1 MEKLAALKSVLP
13 LEFSRIRAVRRAMAV
28 YVSLRLLTCLLPFLH
43 LIPGVPSEQDAD
55 YGPELAALVVL
66 LTLATSIP
74 YSLALGSFLSGG
86 HDSAGRRSSIHIAVA
101 VGALDLAS
109 ALAIVAFTD
118 GWSSQFRHYWSV
130 ALLVPCLVLGLRWSL
145 VMAAACIVVTN
156 LVLSLA
162 DVNQSGQSDNLAYLQ
177 IGWAVSMVVIAGAIG
192 FLGDVVFELQRSR
205 YRAETAVERL
215 ETMLEITQYTAVMT
229 TGLNDL
235 MRRMARAIGERHRY
249 QLVGIY
255 VAESG
260 GGEVRLAGWLGEEE
274 VFRRQESRSD
284 NLIHRAVTGTD
295 IQFVRDGQT
304 LDAAI
309 PIRDIDAPVGV
320 LLIRT
325 VGTDMDATRM
335 TGLGTALAGPI
346 AVGIQVARLRQ
357 RLDYTVTRQEWERIT
372 RQIHDRIS
380 TTLFTLMMHLET
392 HAEQTR
398 LEGNPVHRRFESMI
412 PSFAQLVIETRQYMY
427 HLLPALRGESGLDRV
442 VESMVAE
449 FQRTSEIPVRL
460 TIGGSA
466 ANVPI
471 TTTIGFYNILQHRL
485 SDILASSTASA
496 VEVDLNMD
504 SDNISLGISD
514 DGVEDPVTGQMD
526 RIRELVGDI
535 GGDVAIVSVQGRG
548 TRVAV
553 SLLVERRGSGLD
565 QTGDN

>member
-13 LEFSRIRAVRRAMAV
+13 SASSRLCAVRRAIAV
-28 YVSLRLLTCLLPFLH
+28 YISLRLLTCLLPFLH

-55 YGPELAALVVL
+55 YGPELAPLVVL

-86 HDSAGRRSSIHIAVA
+86 HGSAGRRSSIRIAVA

-145 VMAAACIVVTN
+145 VLAATCVVVTN

-162 DVNQSGQSDNLAYLQ
+162 GGNQSGQADNLAYLQ
-177 IGWAVSMVVIAGAIG
+177 IGWAVSMVVISGAIG

-274 VFRRQESRSD
+274 VFRRQESLSD
-284 NLIHRAVTGTD
+284 NLIRRAATGTD

-304 LDAAI
+304 LYAAI
-309 PIRDIDAPVGV
+309 PIRDMDAPVGV

-325 VGTDMDATRM
+325 VGTDMETTRM

-357 RLDYTVTRQEWERIT
+357 RLDYAATREEWERIT

-380 TTLFTLMMHLET
+380 TTLFTLMMYLET

-412 PSFAQLVIETRQYMY
+412 PSVAQLVIETRQYMY

-442 VESMVAE
+442 LESMVAE

-466 ANVPI
+466 ARVPI
-471 TTTIGFYNILQHRL
+471 TTTIGLYNILQRRL
-485 SDILASSTASA
+485 SDILSSSTATE
-496 VEVDLNMD
+496 VEVDLTIEAG
-504 SDNISLGISD
+504 NISLIVSD
-514 DGVEDPVTGQMD
+514 DGVGDPATGQMD
-526 RIRELVGDI
+526 SERQLAGDLGGDI
-535 GGDVAIVSVQGRG
+535 KIVS
-548 TRVAV
+548 
-553 SLLVERRGSGLD
+553 SHGSGMRMVVGLPVD
-565 QTGDN
+565 INGGET